1 MRTHIEDDIY
11 ITSSS
16 GGLGF
21 TIDKRTMV
29 NVKDKETGEVVGE
42 KETFVTVE
50 GGNHTSLSG
59 AFIKLLHNK
68 IVSIPHE
75 PILELHELT
84 AIIKDYKSFIE
95 SKFGV

>member
-11 ITSSS
+11 ISSSS

-29 NVKDKETGEVVGE
+29 NVKDKETSEIIGE
-42 KETFVTVE
+42 KETFVTVD
-50 GGNHTSLSG
+50 GGNFTSLPG
-59 AFIKLLHNK
+59 AINKLLHNK
-68 IVSIPHE
+68 VVSIPHE
-75 PILELHELT
+75 PILELHELA

-95 SKFGV
+95 SKFG